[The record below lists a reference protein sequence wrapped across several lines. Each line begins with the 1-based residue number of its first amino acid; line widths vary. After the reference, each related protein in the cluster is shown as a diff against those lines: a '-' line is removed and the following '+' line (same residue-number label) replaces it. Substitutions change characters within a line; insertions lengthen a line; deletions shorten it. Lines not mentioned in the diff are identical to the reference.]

1 MENRIRSVLR
11 EYYGEFNTTLENLYV
26 DTITENL
33 LIDDYSHRMEWATYN
48 QVILE
53 LKKNYKL
60 NKKKIQEL
68 QFKLSNDEDPNQVC
82 IEVIQDVDFVSEELE
97 RLYYKINNFI
107 D

>member
-1 MENRIRSVLR
+1 MEQRIRSVLR
-11 EYYGEFNTTLENLYV
+11 EHYGVFKTTLENLYE

-33 LIDDYSHRMEWATYN
+33 LIDDDIHRLEWATYN

-53 LKKNYKL
+53 LKKNL
-60 NKKKIQEL
+60 KKNHQKIQEL
-68 QFKLSNDEDPNQVC
+68 QFKLSNDDDPNQVC

-97 RLYYKINNFI
+97 RLYYKIHNFI